1 MWHSACRCADLGSLW
16 ANLQVPQTDTGR
28 AAKGMCAW
36 EQRVVL
42 PFQLR
47 VGVTTTALKPPG
59 RVMTTQTC
67 RTRGK

>member
-59 RVMTTQTC
+59 RVMITQTC